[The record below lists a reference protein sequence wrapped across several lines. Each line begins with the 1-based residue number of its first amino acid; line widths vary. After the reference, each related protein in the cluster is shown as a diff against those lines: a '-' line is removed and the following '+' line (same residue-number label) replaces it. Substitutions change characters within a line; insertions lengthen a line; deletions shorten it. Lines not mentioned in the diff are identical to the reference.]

1 MNSVK
6 LIALDI
12 DGTLY
17 NKDGVITSYNKEMIR
32 KAVENGITVII
43 STGRPYIGLPVDEM
57 KELGI
62 QYAIT
67 ANGSAVYRVPEKE
80 LLLDESMDT
89 DLSVRLLRKLYTQSL
104 HIDAFING
112 DGYTQ
117 FSTSELTNLLD
128 IPDSLKKYIQTTRK
142 TITNLAAYIEEHKL
156 CVSKLTLNFAPDADG
171 SYTTREKT
179 KEILDTF
186 PEVTYVSGGFHNL
199 EVTRCGIAKSKG
211 LKFLCDYL
219 HISMEDTMAVGDS
232 ENDLDIVKAA
242 GIGVAMGNAQQLL
255 KDSADFISL
264 SNEEDGVVYARTLYI
279 LYIYVVKYSSYSR
292 YNLFSYPSK
301 VFLIQYLDHDLF
313 YLQIS

>member
-1 MNSVK
+1 
-6 LIALDI
+6 
-12 DGTLY
+12 
-17 NKDGVITSYNKEMIR
+17 MIR
-32 KAVENGITVII
+32 KAVENRITVII

-128 IPDSLKKYIQTTRK
+128 IPESLKKYIQTTRK
-142 TITNLAAYIEEHKL
+142 TITDLAAYIEEHKL

-264 SNEEDGVVYARTLYI
+264 SNEEDGVAYAIER
-279 LYIYVVKYSSYSR
+279 
-292 YNLFSYPSK
+292 FC
-301 VFLIQYLDHDLF
+301 F
-313 YLQIS
+313 

>member
-142 TITNLAAYIEEHKL
+142 TITDLAAYIEEHKL

-211 LKFLCDYL
+211 LKFLCDSL

-264 SNEEDGVVYARTLYI
+264 SNEEDGVAYAIER
-279 LYIYVVKYSSYSR
+279 
-292 YNLFSYPSK
+292 FC
-301 VFLIQYLDHDLF
+301 F
-313 YLQIS
+313 

>member
-17 NKDGVITSYNKEMIR
+17 NKDFAVTSYNKEMIR
-32 KAVENGITVII
+32 KAVENRITVII

-142 TITNLAAYIEEHKL
+142 TITDLAAYIEEHKL

-211 LKFLCDYL
+211 L
-219 HISMEDTMAVGDS
+219 EDTMAVGDS

-264 SNEEDGVVYARTLYI
+264 SNEEDGVAFAIER
-279 LYIYVVKYSSYSR
+279 
-292 YNLFSYPSK
+292 FC
-301 VFLIQYLDHDLF
+301 F
-313 YLQIS
+313 

>member
-32 KAVENGITVII
+32 KTVENGITVII

-142 TITNLAAYIEEHKL
+142 TITDLAAYIEEHKL

-292 YNLFSYPSK
+292 YNLFSYPSE
-301 VFLIQYLDHDLF
+301 VFLIQYLDHDLL

>member
-142 TITNLAAYIEEHKL
+142 TITDLAAYIEEHKL

-264 SNEEDGVVYARTLYI
+264 SNEEDGVAYAIEGGSFFYKTPR
-279 LYIYVVKYSSYSR
+279 
-292 YNLFSYPSK
+292 F
-301 VFLIQYLDHDLF
+301 FFFFFF
-313 YLQIS
+313 YLKYATPLSNSFISCSP

>member
-89 DLSVRLLRKLYTQSL
+89 QSL

-142 TITNLAAYIEEHKL
+142 TITDLAAYIEEHKL
-156 CVSKLTLNFAPDADG
+156 CFSKLTLNFAPDADG

-255 KDSADFISL
+255 KDSADFISP
-264 SNEEDGVVYARTLYI
+264 SNEEDGVAYAIER
-279 LYIYVVKYSSYSR
+279 
-292 YNLFSYPSK
+292 FC
-301 VFLIQYLDHDLF
+301 F
-313 YLQIS
+313 

>member
-43 STGRPYIGLPVDEM
+43 STSTYFYIGLPVDEM

-89 DLSVRLLRKLYTQSL
+89 NLSVRLLRKLYTQSL

-128 IPDSLKKYIQTTRK
+128 IPDSLKNISRPPGRR
-142 TITNLAAYIEEHKL
+142 L
-156 CVSKLTLNFAPDADG
+156 LT
-171 SYTTREKT
+171 
-179 KEILDTF
+179 
-186 PEVTYVSGGFHNL
+186 
-199 EVTRCGIAKSKG
+199 
-211 LKFLCDYL
+211 
-219 HISMEDTMAVGDS
+219 
-232 ENDLDIVKAA
+232 
-242 GIGVAMGNAQQLL
+242 
-255 KDSADFISL
+255 
-264 SNEEDGVVYARTLYI
+264 
-279 LYIYVVKYSSYSR
+279 
-292 YNLFSYPSK
+292 
-301 VFLIQYLDHDLF
+301 
-313 YLQIS
+313 